1 MPYPESFGAGSVLR
15 GRVESA
21 GDRTMLFLSGEL
33 DIATAAALEAR
44 LKEIAAASAGP
55 VVLDLEDLQFLGSTG
70 VRTILT
76 VELHLEASERPLI
89 LRNVEGMPRRTL
101 EMTGILPTLTIE

>member
-1 MPYPESFGAGSVLR
+1 LPYPESFGAGSLLR

-21 GDRTMLFLSGEL
+21 GDRTLLFLSGEL
-33 DIATAAALEAR
+33 DIATAGALENR
-44 LKEIAAASAGP
+44 LKEIASVSAGP
-55 VVLDLEDLQFLGSTG
+55 VVLDLEELSFLGSTG

-76 VELHLEASERPLI
+76 VELHLEESDRPLI
-89 LRNVEGMPRRTL
+89 LRNLAGMPRRTL

>member
-1 MPYPESFGAGSVLR
+1 MPYPESFGAGSLLR

-21 GDRTMLFLSGEL
+21 GDRTLFFLAGEL
-33 DIATAAALEAR
+33 DMATADALEER
-44 LKEIAAASAGP
+44 LREVASVSEGP
-55 VVLDLEDLQFLGSTG
+55 LVLDLGELEFLGSTG

-76 VELHLEASERPLI
+76 VELHLEESDRPLI
-89 LRNVEGMPRRTL
+89 LRNVAGMPRRTL

>member
-1 MPYPESFGAGSVLR
+1 VPHPESFRAGSVLR

-21 GDRTMLFLSGEL
+21 GDRTLLYLSGEL
-33 DIATAAALEAR
+33 DIATAGALEAR
-44 LKEIAAASAGP
+44 LMELAAASEGP
-55 VVLDLEDLQFLGSTG
+55 VVLDLEELRFLGSTG

-76 VELHLEASERPLI
+76 VEMQLERSDRALI
-89 LRNVEGMPRRTL
+89 LRNVAGMPLRTL

>member
-1 MPYPESFGAGSVLR
+1 MPYPESFGAGSLLR
-15 GRVESA
+15 GRVENA

-33 DIATAAALEAR
+33 DIATSAALEAR

-55 VVLDLEDLQFLGSTG
+55 VVLDLGDLRFLGSTG

-76 VELHLEASERPLI
+76 VELHLEASKRPLI